1 MFLFAGYSIISGLLL
16 NTVIVKFSTEDS
28 QLLSEE
34 SFKFKLINILLFLL
48 GSSLIITVK
57 YLMI

>member
-1 MFLFAGYSIISGLLL
+1 MLVFAGYSIISGLLL
-16 NTVIVKFSTEDS
+16 NTVIVKFSTEDF

-48 GSSLIITVK
+48 GSSLIITIK

>member
-1 MFLFAGYSIISGLLL
+1 MLVFAGYSIISGLLL

-48 GSSLIITVK
+48 GSYLIITIK

>member
-1 MFLFAGYSIISGLLL
+1 MFLFSGYSVISGLLL

>member
-1 MFLFAGYSIISGLLL
+1 MLVFAGYSIIAGLLL
-16 NTVIVKFSTEDS
+16 NTVIVKFSTEDF

-34 SFKFKLINILLFLL
+34 SFKFKLINNLLFLL
-48 GSSLIITVK
+48 GSSLIITIK

>member
-1 MFLFAGYSIISGLLL
+1 MLVFAGYSIISGLLL

-48 GSSLIITVK
+48 GSSLIITIK